1 MLDKKRF
8 CNRCGRDHEPRIC
21 EIGEDV
27 DIHPSAIIN
36 VSERLVIGHGTKILA
51 HAKLEGRS
59 VVIGRECFFHE
70 YSWIGGGGCF
80 DSLSHLVI
88 GDWFHLG
95 RFAHINTATQVII
108 GDQVGIGHQSSVWTH
123 GGYLP
128 VDQSFC
134 HTVAPTTIGDNVWIP
149 HGWINPGVNIG
160 SNVVVAAM
168 SLVNRDLPDNCF
180 AAGIP
185 ARPRAIE
192 FKKVPFRYIIDFLI
206 ARGIKIRSYKR
217 HLKLI
222 EILET
227 TFDLKHRMIIGNVS
241 EESEKTKDLLRRMG
255 IRFRYQAK
263 EGIYIPWE
271 DMQKIMDANEKL
283 VGELKAE

>member
-128 VDQSFC
+128 ADQGFP
-134 HTVAPTTIGDNVWIP
+134 HTVRPTVIGNNVWIP
-149 HGWINPGVNIG
+149 HAWVNPGVSIG
-160 SNVVVAAM
+160 NDVVVAAM
-168 SLVNRDLPDNCF
+168 SLVNRDIMDGCF
-180 AAGIP
+180 AYGVPVKIRNFEKP
-185 ARPRAIE
+185 ETPFKYIVE
-192 FKKVPFRYIIDFLI
+192 FLNCRDIRISSFDES
-206 ARGIKIRSYKR
+206 RGIIKISDV
-217 HLKLI
+217 
-222 EILET
+222 E
-227 TFDLKHRMIIGNVS
+227 FDLRHRMIIGKVT

-255 IRFRYQAK
+255 IRFRYKAGK
-263 EGIYIPWE
+263 EFYEEWE
-271 DMQKIMDANEKL
+271 D
-283 VGELKAE
+283 